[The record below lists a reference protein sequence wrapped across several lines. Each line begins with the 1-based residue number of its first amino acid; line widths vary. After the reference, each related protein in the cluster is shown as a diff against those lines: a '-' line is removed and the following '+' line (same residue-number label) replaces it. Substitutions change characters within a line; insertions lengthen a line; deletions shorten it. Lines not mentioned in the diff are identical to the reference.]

1 MAGEPEE
8 PTSSAGF
15 YPRLQ
20 RFLQPTD
27 LLVSDT
33 GTCLLKLNAMRL
45 PAGVSMESQTLW
57 ASIGWGTPA
66 AAGCALADDDRR
78 VVLVTGDG
86 GHQLT
91 AQEIGVMGFTGVSPV
106 VIVLNNG
113 LYGVE
118 ALISEVGHAYNNIPN
133 WRYAELPK
141 ALGCEGWWC
150 GKAATLAE
158 LEAAFA
164 AINQHSGAAYLE
176 VMIPAVESQPLAED
190 VIEMMHQTQTP
201 KSIH

>member
-1 MAGEPEE
+1 
-8 PTSSAGF
+8 
-15 YPRLQ
+15 
-20 RFLQPTD
+20 
-27 LLVSDT
+27 
-33 GTCLLKLNAMRL
+33 
-45 PAGVSMESQTLW
+45 
-57 ASIGWGTPA
+57 
-66 AAGCALADDDRR
+66 
-78 VVLVTGDG
+78 
-86 GHQLT
+86 
-91 AQEIGVMGFTGVSPV
+91 MGFTGVSPV

-164 AINQHSGAAYLE
+164 AINQNSGAAYLE